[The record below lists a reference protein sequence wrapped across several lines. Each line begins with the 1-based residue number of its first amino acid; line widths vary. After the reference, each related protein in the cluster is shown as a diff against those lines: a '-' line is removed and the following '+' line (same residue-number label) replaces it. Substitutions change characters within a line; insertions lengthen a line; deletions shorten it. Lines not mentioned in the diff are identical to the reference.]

1 MAKTIKVCY
10 PEKMLQIFN
19 QNYEKILKKIFQ
31 QFGSNIIKASVHFM
45 LFVYWLIIITGTF
58 LMLN

>member
-10 PEKMLQIFN
+10 AEKMLQIFN

-31 QFGSNIIKASVHFM
+31 QFSSNIIKASVHVM
-45 LFVYWLIIITGTF
+45 LFVYWLIVIAGTF